1 MKKCRVAP
9 YSGEQK
15 YIYISHSFKDKRY
28 VYPIIEQLA
37 KDGYR
42 LWYDQ
47 GIISGSEAA
56 SEIVER
62 ILMCDLFLA
71 FFSDN
76 TVDSCQFKKEIN
88 FAISKKKEIIAVMLE
103 EVQLSLGIEMQ
114 MAAFPAI
121 YKYKIDNRLFYKTL
135 YDMDLISKCGGN
147 PDDTICVSDE
157 NEYVETLAD
166 LYGVDERRI
175 PPLEDALF
183 AKAGNEENIIMPK
196 AILKKLTTNE
206 EIEIT
211 TPKMIIGRAM
221 SEKNKPIVDY
231 SIETNSMVSRI
242 HAVIVYK
249 NKEFYLIDCGAVNK
263 TYLNGEELKINEEYL
278 LHDGD
283 VVKLANE
290 KFCFKRIEV

>member
-1 MKKCRVAP
+1 MKKCSVAP

-47 GIISGSEAA
+47 GIISGSEAT
-56 SEIVER
+56 SEIAER
-62 ILMCDLFLA
+62 ILKCDLFLA

-76 TVDSCQFKKEIN
+76 TIDSYQFKREAN
-88 FAISKKKEIIAVMLE
+88 FAILKKKKIIAIMLE
-103 EVQLSLGIEMQ
+103 DVQMSPGMEMQ
-114 MAAFPAI
+114 IAAFPAI
-121 YKYKIDNRLFYKTL
+121 YKYKIDNERFYKTL
-135 YDMDLISKCGGN
+135 YSMESIGDCIGV
-147 PDDTICVSDE
+147 PDESICVSDE
-157 NEYVETLAD
+157 NEYVESLAD
-166 LYGVDERRI
+166 LYGADERKI

-183 AKAGNEENIIMPK
+183 AKAGNEEDVIMPK
-196 AILKKLTTNE
+196 AVLKKLTTNE

-221 SEKNKPIVDY
+221 SEKNKPVVDY